1 MSDACNFDCL
11 GAGACLYALN
21 EACGSALLTSSNLTY
36 AAATANHGLPACG
49 CVCNDGQS
57 SSGSYYTD
65 PAAMSVNCQV
75 NTAATDVMKAAVFVT
90 GFGCVCYALR
100 CIVFLKL
107 TSTSTKQIK
116 GLPLHVRSLC
126 FHVNVLAFIIIIMTL
141 KNEDDSRISL
151 DQSPLLFVFR
161 IFIAFQ
167 VMGTCVEVTTMWVN
181 LLPIKVMQN
190 EPIMGLITFVT
201 RFKFYIEAIIFAGF
215 AVSAVA
221 GLVADIRLGLTLT
234 FATIILTV
242 PFPMFFVTMV
252 SVKLYEKMVPDDDVS
267 TFSFFK
273 ILLAVFTRG
282 ANTKKPSIGK
292 FSEVVFKLR
301 FSIFIVCF
309 IGSGAILFSV
319 GLAFVPLIKELPDY
333 LDSLLFFCGL
343 GFLAAMEFVFSPKRI
358 TKAAQ
363 NAKDQATSHISHHST
378 ADDVTDVEEGTP
390 KETAKVLPSNPN

>member
-1 MSDACNFDCL
+1 
-11 GAGACLYALN
+11 
-21 EACGSALLTSSNLTY
+21 
-36 AAATANHGLPACG
+36 
-49 CVCNDGQS
+49 
-57 SSGSYYTD
+57 
-65 PAAMSVNCQV
+65 MSVNCQV

-90 GFGCVCYALR
+90 GFGCVYYALR

-107 TSTSTKQIK
+107 TSTATKQIK
-116 GLPLHVRSLC
+116 GLSLHVRSLC
-126 FHVNVLAFIIIIMTL
+126 FHVNVLAFVIILVTL
-141 KNEDDSRISL
+141 KNEDNSRILL
-151 DQSPLLFVFR
+151 DQSPLLLVFR

-190 EPIMGLITFVT
+190 EPVMGLITFVT
-201 RFKFYIEAIIFAGF
+201 RFKFYIETMIFAGF

-221 GLVADIRLGLTLT
+221 GLVADTRLGLTLT
-234 FATIILTV
+234 FVTITLTV

-273 ILLAVFTRG
+273 ILLTVFTRG

-319 GLAFVPLIKELPDY
+319 GLAFVPLVKELPDY
-333 LDSLLFFCGL
+333 LDTLLFFCGL

-363 NAKDQATSHISHHST
+363 NAKDQANSHISHHST
-378 ADDVTDVEEGTP
+378 TDDVTDVEEGTP

>member
-75 NTAATDVMKAAVFVT
+75 NTAATDVMKATVFVT

-221 GLVADIRLGLTLT
+221 GLVADIR
-234 FATIILTV
+234 
-242 PFPMFFVTMV
+242 
-252 SVKLYEKMVPDDDVS
+252 
-267 TFSFFK
+267 
-273 ILLAVFTRG
+273 

-301 FSIFIVCF
+301 FSIFVVCF

-363 NAKDQATSHISHHST
+363 NAKDQANSHISHHST